1 METLSFDIKI
11 YASPQRVWD
20 ILWTKETYQDWTKF
34 FSCSSTMQSDWTVG
48 GQTRFFDGEGNGM
61 ISTIE
66 SIDQHKE
73 IVFKHLGM
81 IQNGKEDFDSEEV
94 KSWAGSLEKY
104 LLFDLDGTL
113 IDSEYFYYSN
123 WSPILQR
130 EFEINIS
137 FEDWIKD
144 FAGHTLVRNVQ
155 FLRERYKVETDEE
168 SMWNKTRAAYAQ
180 SDMTSIRLMP
190 HVKEVLE
197 SLQK

>member
-66 SIDQHKE
+66 SIDQPKE

-94 KSWAGSLEKY
+94 KSWTGSLEKY
-104 LLFDLDGTL
+104 LLFDLDGITQL
-113 IDSEYFYYSN
+113 HVEVDIQPEYTEMMNKGFDQGLALVKHLAEKDS
-123 WSPILQR
+123 
-130 EFEINIS
+130 
-137 FEDWIKD
+137 
-144 FAGHTLVRNVQ
+144 
-155 FLRERYKVETDEE
+155 
-168 SMWNKTRAAYAQ
+168 
-180 SDMTSIRLMP
+180 
-190 HVKEVLE
+190 
-197 SLQK
+197 